1 MNFLP
6 ERLDLIAAQLA
17 ENWGATSFPRE
28 LADQLPFYWSLNIQ
42 RLPRL
47 TIAAIGRWF
56 GERGLPN
63 PMANTPDRSLFGC
76 LLAHKGHG
84 LIFLDSAAD
93 DAEQRFTLAH
103 EFSHYLLDH
112 ELPRSE
118 ALAALG
124 EDVRPILD
132 GERRPTAEERLEA
145 LRQWVDVQPFHHLMQ
160 REAGGQFMDLR
171 TSRAE
176 LDADLLALEL
186 LAPHRLVIE
195 RCGIDRYDAMIERLL
210 PLLTATFGLPSA
222 IAQSYAAQLAGHF
235 GKQDSLRERFSG

>member
-1 MNFLP
+1 
-6 ERLDLIAAQLA
+6 
-17 ENWGATSFPRE
+17 
-28 LADQLPFYWSLNIQ
+28 
-42 RLPRL
+42 
-47 TIAAIGRWF
+47 
-56 GERGLPN
+56 
-63 PMANTPDRSLFGC
+63 
-76 LLAHKGHG
+76 
-84 LIFLDSAAD
+84 
-93 DAEQRFTLAH
+93 
-103 EFSHYLLDH
+103 
-112 ELPRSE
+112 
-118 ALAALG
+118 
-124 EDVRPILD
+124 
-132 GERRPTAEERLEA
+132 
-145 LRQWVDVQPFHHLMQ
+145 MQ